1 MFIRIH
7 YFKKNALENLFVI
20 INVQMS
26 TLVKFFPFKKEFFPL
41 SFCTVNTTLWVEI
54 KNNILCMNIPLSS
67 GGNSVWGK
75 ISKNIDLKAFE
86 CGFSKLRG
94 YFQISQCYSR
104 NILKVQVSVT
114 SPSKTLFSLLCFAA
128 YFAWPWVLKSRI
140 TTYIGCAVLDFL
152 SVVS

>member
-7 YFKKNALENLFVI
+7 YFTFKKNALENLFVI

-41 SFCTVNTTLWVEI
+41 SFCTVNTTLLQYFEI
-54 KNNILCMNIPLSS
+54 MYEYSS
-67 GGNSVWGK
+67 LLQGHSVWRK

-94 YFQISQCYSR
+94 YFQISQCLSETFQKFKFPWPPPQKICYR
-104 NILKVQVSVT
+104 CC
-114 SPSKTLFSLLCFAA
+114 LLCMAMSF
-128 YFAWPWVLKSRI
+128 KK
-140 TTYIGCAVLDFL
+140 
-152 SVVS
+152 